1 MIISI
6 YFTIC
11 TAKVSTVINNYFNRK
26 GGDMAI
32 GSRKQRAKQNPEE
45 NTKAVLVRF
54 LLINPIIHQ
63 AETDKG
69 YQSEGARE
77 FRKFYT
83 FKDWSSLLV
92 TAMSMLSFMLTSSF
106 LILESYLH
114 KDFNKMFVCNVRIRK
129 SHRRCFI
136 PTLAHTLVPTLNTI

>member
-54 LLINPIIHQ
+54 FIN
-63 AETDKG
+63 
-69 YQSEGARE
+69 
-77 FRKFYT
+77 
-83 FKDWSSLLV
+83 
-92 TAMSMLSFMLTSSF
+92 
-106 LILESYLH
+106 
-114 KDFNKMFVCNVRIRK
+114 
-129 SHRRCFI
+129 
-136 PTLAHTLVPTLNTI
+136 